1 MRLLLDTHIA
11 LWAIA
16 DDARLPTKARHLIED
31 AENDILVSAATIWE
45 IAIKHG
51 LGRGGTNAMPISA
64 PAALDWFGKAG
75 YGLID
80 ITTAHAAAVETLPPL
95 HQDPFDRMLVAQA
108 LTEPLRL
115 LTHDPAVAAYDRSVI
130 LV

>member
-16 DDARLPTKARHLIED
+16 DSPRLKVTARRLIQ
-31 AENDILVSAATIWE
+31 APENEVFVSAATVWE

-51 LGRGGTNAMPISA
+51 LGRGDMPISGET
-64 PAALDWFGKAG
+64 ALVYFRDAG
-75 YGLID
+75 YRLLPVSPE
-80 ITTAHAAAVETLPPL
+80 HAAAVENLPQ
-95 HQDPFDRMLVAQA
+95 HHADPFDRLLIAQA

-115 LTHDPAVAAYDRSVI
+115 LTHDATVASYSDSI
-130 LV
+130 MLV